1 MSDARKNSKGGSSA
15 ESGRPMFPGAYRQ
28 STQQHEA
35 VDKSGIKQD
44 GETESVTHD
53 DNYETEEPDMS
64 RAVPWYRQIPKAGRF
79 ICFSTLSVLLGLVLL
94 ASGLFYIDTVQNGA
108 EGTAGFIS
116 EALNSISEYSGERAF
131 KGSDRMNILCLG
143 IDYNRDSRG
152 IAYTKGARSDT
163 IFVVSIDAKGQTLN
177 VVSIPRDCYV
187 YLGDDYG
194 YDKINAAYMYGGIKL
209 TRKVVSEFLGVP
221 IHHYVII
228 KVSGASQLVD
238 ALGGLVVDVEKDM
251 NYDDNWGNLHIHLKA
266 GEQLLRG
273 EQAVGYA
280 RFRMDAE
287 SDRGRIRRQQQVMMS
302 VIKRLKDP
310 MVVLR
315 LQSIVKAVKQNI
327 ETDFSLLDMLDLT
340 YLYKD
345 FDRKRMKTGVIVGDD
360 SDINGVSYIMPYAPM
375 NEKIVL
381 ELLKD
386 PSSLQRE
393 DVRVEVL
400 NGSSE
405 EGLEGRIADYLS
417 REGFRVVNVGTA
429 KEPCEVTTIVD
440 HLGSAAMRNC
450 LESLLLSCYYEVDKL
465 PYDKRKADVT
475 IIVGEDRVNC
485 GLYDSGNSYRSPKA
499 ENRTYYQE
507 PSYDYHGNNENYGFD
522 SSTSS
527 DVGESYDNG
536 AYPQVNSD
544 GTVVSSEREFGAP
557 SEAAPNNEPVQSV
570 QPVQPDNA
578 AVPPASSEELGQVEN
593 TEKFTFPIPAPVD
606 EEYLAPLPE
615 EVEVPSDGAVT
626 ESDTEVD

>member
-1 MSDARKNSKGGSSA
+1 MSDFNKNQNSEPA
-15 ESGRPMFPGAYRQ
+15 AQVQQRAFPGAYRQ
-28 STQQHEA
+28 AENSETSAEGSLPEA
-35 VDKSGIKQD
+35 QAPENDLSAA
-44 GETESVTHD
+44 
-53 DNYETEEPDMS
+53 TEENDYDNDQMNKS
-64 RAVPWYRQIPKAGRF
+64 KSWFKRLPKCVRL
-79 ICFSTLSVLLGLVLL
+79 ICFSTTAVLFGILL
-94 ASGLFYIDTVQNGA
+94 LIVALFYINNVQNNA

-116 EALNSISEYSGERAF
+116 EALSTLSGHSGERAF
-131 KGSDRMNILCLG
+131 KGSERMNILCLG

-163 IFVVSIDAKGQTLN
+163 MFVVSIDAKGQTLN

-194 YDKINAAYMYGGIKL
+194 HDKINAAYMYGGIKL
-209 TRKVVSEFLGVP
+209 TRKVVSEFLGIP

-251 NYDDNWGNLHIHLKA
+251 DYDDNWGNLHIHLKA

-315 LQSIVKAVKQNI
+315 LQSIVKAVKDNI
-327 ETDFSLLDMLDLT
+327 ETDFSLMDMLDLT

-360 SDINGVSYIMPYAPM
+360 TDINGMSCIIPYAPM
-375 NEKIVL
+375 NEKTVL

-393 DVRVEVL
+393 DVRLEVL

-405 EGLEGRIADYLS
+405 EGLEGRIAEYLS
-417 REGFRVVNVGTA
+417 KEGFRVVNIGQA
-429 KEPCEVTTIVD
+429 KDRCEVTTIVD
-440 HLGSAAMRNC
+440 HLNSAAMRNC
-450 LESLLLSCYYEVDKL
+450 LESLLLGCYYEVEQL

-485 GLYDSGNSYRSPKA
+485 GSYDSGPSYKNPKSDYH
-499 ENRTYYQE
+499 YYQE
-507 PSYDYHGNNENYGFD
+507 YPSSSASGQTYSSGHENY
-522 SSTSS
+522 STSDSNYESSYS
-527 DVGESYDNG
+527 DGG
-536 AYPQVNSD
+536 YPQVNRD
-544 GTVVSSEREFGAP
+544 GSVSNSKEFGSTSEEEP
-557 SEAAPNNEPVQSV
+557 RSEEAAPSSV
-570 QPVQPDNA
+570 PEEHPALEA
-578 AVPPASSEELGQVEN
+578 AETSESSIVE
-593 TEKFTFPIPAPVD
+593 PAPLPPVD
-606 EEYLAPLPE
+606 DYSAPLPE
-615 EVEVPSDGAVT
+615 EVEVPSVV
-626 ESDTEVD
+626 ESNSESY

>member
-1 MSDARKNSKGGSSA
+1 MSEARNNSKNGSSA
-15 ESGRPMFPGAYRQ
+15 KSGQPVFPGAYRQ
-28 STQQHEA
+28 SASQVEEL
-35 VDKSGIKQD
+35 DKSGSAEVEEAKGSIR
-44 GETESVTHD
+44 V
-53 DNYETEEPDMS
+53 DNNEIEGPNFKMS
-64 RAVPWYRQIPKAGRF
+64 RAVPWYKKIPKSGRF
-79 ICFSTLSVLLGLVLL
+79 ICFSTLYVLIGLILL
-94 ASGLFYIDTVQNGA
+94 VAGLFYVDTVQNGA
-108 EGTAGFIS
+108 EGASGFIS
-116 EALNSISEYSGERAF
+116 EALSSISEYSGERAF

-163 IFVVSIDAKGQTLN
+163 MFVVSIDAKGQTLN

-251 NYDDNWGNLHIHLKA
+251 DYDDNWGNLHIHLKA

-440 HLGSAAMRNC
+440 HLGSVAMRNC

-475 IIVGEDRVNC
+475 VIVGEDRVNC
-485 GLYDSGNSYRSPKA
+485 GLYDSGNSYRRPKT

-507 PSYDYHGNNENYGFD
+507 PSSTYNYYEEAKTYESG
-522 SSTSS
+522 SSSS
-527 DVGESYDNG
+527 ANESYDNG
-536 AYPQVNSD
+536 AYPQVNND
-544 GTVVSSEREFGAP
+544 GTVTSSEREFGAP
-557 SEAAPNNEPVQSV
+557 PEASSNEAPAPSVNTESPNSEEPANWGALEVEENI
-570 QPVQPDNA
+570 PD
-578 AVPPASSEELGQVEN
+578 ASSESANEDYS
-593 TEKFTFPIPAPVD
+593 I
-606 EEYLAPLPE
+606 PLPE
-615 EVEVPSDGAVT
+615 EVEMPSDVPNPGAEA
-626 ESDTEVD
+626 ESSN

>member
-1 MSDARKNSKGGSSA
+1 MSDFNKNQNAEPSA
-15 ESGRPMFPGAYRQ
+15 QEKQTRFPGAYRQ
-28 STQQHEA
+28 AENETTSDQEPLQETKVNE
-35 VDKSGIKQD
+35 D
-44 GETESVTHD
+44 GLSAD
-53 DNYETEEPDMS
+53 TEEKDCDNGEMNKKKS
-64 RAVPWYRQIPKAGRF
+64 WFKRMPKYCRL
-79 ICFSTLSVLLGLVLL
+79 IIFSTVAVLVGVLFL
-94 ASGLFYIDTVQNGA
+94 IVALFYINTVQGSE
-108 EGTAGFIS
+108 EGSAGFIS
-116 EALNSISEYSGERAF
+116 EALNTISGHSGERAF
-131 KGSDRMNILCLG
+131 KGSERMNVLCLG

-163 IFVVSIDAKGQTLN
+163 MFVVSIDAKGQTLN

-238 ALGGLVVDVEKDM
+238 ALGGLVVDVEKNMD
-251 NYDDNWGNLHIHLKA
+251 YDDNWGNLHIHLKA

-273 EQAVGYA
+273 DQAVGYA

-315 LQSIVKAVKQNI
+315 LQSIVKAVKDNI
-327 ETDFSLLDMLDLT
+327 ETDFSLMDMLDLT

-360 SDINGVSYIMPYAPM
+360 TDINGMSCIIPYAPM
-375 NEKIVL
+375 NEKTVL

-393 DVRVEVL
+393 DVRLEVL

-405 EGLEGRIADYLS
+405 EGLEGRIAEYLS
-417 REGFRVVNVGTA
+417 KEGFRVVNVGKA
-429 KEPCEVTTIVD
+429 KERCEVTTIVD
-440 HLGSAAMRNC
+440 HLNSAAMRNC
-450 LESLLLSCYYEVDKL
+450 LESLLLGCYYEVEQL

-475 IIVGEDRVNC
+475 ILVGEDRVNC
-485 GLYDSGNSYRSPKA
+485 GSYDSGSSYKSPKSD
-499 ENRTYYQE
+499 NRYYYQE
-507 PSYDYHGNNENYGFD
+507 YSSSQAEEPAYSSSDSSSENY
-522 SSTSS
+522 SSSS
-527 DVGESYDNG
+527 SNYGSAYDDG
-536 AYPQVNSD
+536 GYPQVNSD
-544 GTVVSSEREFGAP
+544 GSVSSSNLEFGTTQEEQAH
-557 SEAAPNNEPVQSV
+557 SEESTPAAPENY
-570 QPVQPDNA
+570 A
-578 AVPPASSEELGQVEN
+578 APEPPAETSESSIVEQA
-593 TEKFTFPIPAPVD
+593 PLPPAED
-606 EEYLAPLPE
+606 YSAPLPE
-615 EVEVPSDGAVT
+615 EVEVPSASSGS
-626 ESDTEVD
+626 EGY

>member
-1 MSDARKNSKGGSSA
+1 MSDFNNNQNSESSVQ
-15 ESGRPMFPGAYRQ
+15 EKQTLFPGAYRQ
-28 STQQHEA
+28 LKDKYAANREPLQDAQVHEA
-35 VDKSGIKQD
+35 DL
-44 GETESVTHD
+44 SVADAEED
-53 DNYETEEPDMS
+53 DDCDNDEMTTNI
-64 RAVPWYRQIPKAGRF
+64 PWLRRLPSARRL
-79 ICFSTLSVLLGLVLL
+79 ICFSTLAVVIGIVLLIG
-94 ASGLFYIDTVQNGA
+94 GLFYINTVQNGG
-108 EGTAGFIS
+108 EGSAGFIS
-116 EALNSISEYSGERAF
+116 EALSTISGYSGERAF
-131 KGSDRMNILCLG
+131 KGSERMNVLCLG

-152 IAYTKGARSDT
+152 MAYTKGARSDT

-187 YLGDDYG
+187 FLGEDYG

-209 TRKVVSEFLGVP
+209 TRKVVSEFLGIP

-238 ALGGLVVDVEKDM
+238 ALGGLVVDVEKNMD
-251 NYDDNWGNLHIHLKA
+251 YDDNWGNLHIHLKA

-315 LQSIVKAVKQNI
+315 LQSIVKAVKDNI
-327 ETDFSLLDMLDLT
+327 ETDFSLMDMLDLT

-360 SDINGVSYIMPYAPM
+360 TDINGMSCIIPYAPM
-375 NEKIVL
+375 NEKTVL

-393 DVRVEVL
+393 DVRLEVL

-405 EGLEGRIADYLS
+405 EGLEGRIAEYLS
-417 REGFRVVNVGTA
+417 KEGFRVVNVGKA
-429 KEPCEVTTIVD
+429 KERCEVTTIVD
-440 HLGSAAMRNC
+440 HLNSAAMRNC
-450 LESLLLSCYYEVDKL
+450 LESLLLGCYYEVKQL

-475 IIVGEDRVNC
+475 ILVGEDRVNC
-485 GLYDSGNSYRSPKA
+485 GSYDSGSSYKNPKND
-499 ENRTYYQE
+499 NRYYQE
-507 PSYDYHGNNENYGFD
+507 YSPGYTEEQVH
-522 SSTSS
+522 SS
-527 DVGESYDNG
+527 DSGNYSGSNSSYGNAYDDG
-536 AYPQVNSD
+536 GYPQVNSD
-544 GTVVSSEREFGAP
+544 GSVSSSNREFGSASKEQSHAEESASPAVSEDYVAP
-557 SEAAPNNEPVQSV
+557 EPTETTENSIVEQAPLP
-570 QPVQPDNA
+570 
-578 AVPPASSEELGQVEN
+578 
-593 TEKFTFPIPAPVD
+593 PVD
-606 EEYLAPLPE
+606 DYSAPLPE
-615 EVEVPSDGAVT
+615 EVEVPSVVESGA
-626 ESDTEVD
+626 ESVH